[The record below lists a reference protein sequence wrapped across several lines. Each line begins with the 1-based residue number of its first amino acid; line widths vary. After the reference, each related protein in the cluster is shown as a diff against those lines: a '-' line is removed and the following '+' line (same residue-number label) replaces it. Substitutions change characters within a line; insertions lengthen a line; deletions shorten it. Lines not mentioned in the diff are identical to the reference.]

1 MNISLVYDNKKD
13 YLKEKID
20 HITNTFLDNGF
31 TLDEDS
37 PEVVV
42 ILGGDGT
49 FLKAIH
55 HYLKE
60 DNFDDISFVGLGLG
74 GLNYFYDY
82 KEEDLDLLIKD
93 LLNHKCKK
101 EDYPLL
107 ETLCFKQEEQVEDIL
122 SINEVRIAN
131 PFKIIECGISIDDTF
146 LEDYRGS
153 GLCIAT
159 PLGSSGY
166 TRSAGGSLIDPSLY
180 AMELLEVE
188 PVSNRVSNTLRSP
201 LIVDG
206 DKTISL
212 EFSDPINV
220 SYDSYRE
227 KLDIDRLEV
236 FLSSKVI
243 HVLKKSSSNYIN
255 KVSKDLISNE

>member
-1 MNISLVYDNKKD
+1 MNISLVYDNNKD

-20 HITNTFLDNGF
+20 RITNTFLDNGF
-31 TLDEDS
+31 TLDEES
-37 PEVVV
+37 PEVVI

-49 FLKAIH
+49 YLKAIH

-60 DNFDDISFVGLGLG
+60 DNFDAISFIGLGLG
-74 GLNYFYDY
+74 SLNYFYDY
-82 KEEDLDLLIKD
+82 LEEDLDSLIRD
-93 LLNHKCKK
+93 LLNHKCIK

-107 ETLCFKQEEQVEDIL
+107 ETLCFKEEEQVNDIL
-122 SINEVRIAN
+122 SINEIRISN
-131 PFKIIECGISIDDTF
+131 PFKLIECGISIDDTL

-153 GLCIAT
+153 GLCIST

-188 PVSNRVSNTLRSP
+188 PVSNRVNNTLRSP
-201 LIVDG
+201 LIIDG

-212 EFSDPINV
+212 EFTDPINV
-220 SYDSYRE
+220 AYDSYRE
-227 KLDIDRLEV
+227 KLDVDRLEV
-236 FLSSKVI
+236 FLSQKVI
-243 HVLKKSSSNYIN
+243 HVLKKPSSNYI
-255 KVSKDLISNE
+255 KKISKDIIGNE